1 MNLANV
7 YKHLSCYI
15 IACGVTYGNG
25 EDLLYEWFEQ
35 AGLQNPAD
43 LQVMNEGLNHIP
55 TVHVIDVARL
65 VRKVITI
72 RPAKQYIIAV
82 DKTMLGIKE
91 NGKADR
97 DKIDKNSSR
106 AYNIIKSISKNVGS
120 GKVTMVP
127 AETLLLQ
134 NPK

>member
-1 MNLANV
+1 
-7 YKHLSCYI
+7 
-15 IACGVTYGNG
+15 
-25 EDLLYEWFEQ
+25 
-35 AGLQNPAD
+35 LQQPAE

-82 DKTMLGIKE
+82 DKTMLGIK
-91 NGKADR
+91 GKGDN
-97 DKIDKNSSR
+97 DKIDKDSSR

-127 AETLLLQ
+127 AETLLQ

>member
-1 MNLANV
+1 
-7 YKHLSCYI
+7 
-15 IACGVTYGNG
+15 
-25 EDLLYEWFEQ
+25 
-35 AGLQNPAD
+35 
-43 LQVMNEGLNHIP
+43 MNEGLNHIP

-65 VRKVITI
+65 VRKIITH

-82 DKTMLGIKE
+82 DKTMLGVK
-91 NGKADR
+91 GKGDDNVKIEKDR
-97 DKIDKNSSR
+97 CR

-127 AETLLLQ
+127 AETLLQ